1 LNRYTLVT
9 TPPELNPFGG
19 ILTKRGYKHMEDQKK
34 TATKGQKVIAF
45 KALKGNLYHPYKK
58 VYMPKG
64 VKVEMTED
72 GWIKEQIKKKL
83 VG

>member
-1 LNRYTLVT
+1 
-9 TPPELNPFGG
+9 
-19 ILTKRGYKHMEDQKK
+19 MEDQKK
-34 TATKGQKVIAF
+34 TATKGQKVTAF

>member
-1 LNRYTLVT
+1 MV
-9 TPPELNPFGG
+9 E
-19 ILTKRGYKHMEDQKK
+19 QKV
-34 TATKGQKVIAF
+34 TATRGKKVTAF

-72 GWIKEQIKKKL
+72 GWITEQIKKKL